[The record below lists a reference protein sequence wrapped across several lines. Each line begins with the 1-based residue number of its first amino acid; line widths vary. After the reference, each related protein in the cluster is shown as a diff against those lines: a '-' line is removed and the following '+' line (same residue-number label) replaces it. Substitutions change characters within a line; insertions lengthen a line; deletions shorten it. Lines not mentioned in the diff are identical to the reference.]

1 MDTFN
6 HWHWLIVLLLVVLIF
21 VLPKFKDYSGK
32 QIDAAGH
39 PVFSSVLVQ
48 GEEAENIDEQLPR
61 VWRRW
66 PAYIVTL
73 VVLAAAIWVVTRP

>member
-6 HWHWLIVLLLVVLIF
+6 HWHWLIVLLVVVVIF
-21 VLPKFKDYSGK
+21 VLPKFKGYSSK
-32 QIDAAGH
+32 PIDAAGH

-48 GEEAENIDEQLPR
+48 GQEAEHIDERLPR
-61 VWRRW
+61 LWRRW

-73 VVLAAAIWVVTRP
+73 VVLASTIWVVTRL

>member
-6 HWHWLIVLLLVVLIF
+6 HWHWLIVLLVVVLIF
-21 VLPKFKDYSGK
+21 VLPKFKDYSSK
-32 QIDAAGH
+32 PIDVVGH

-48 GEEAENIDEQLPR
+48 GKEAEHIDEQLPR

-73 VVLAAAIWVVTRP
+73 VVLAVTIWVVTRP